1 MNKEKFLKEL
11 KDQLM
16 QGNQNGIYLT
26 DKAKE
31 LIKYAEESLLSA
43 KELKSFDR
51 YIEDNSNLTLSHMRQ
66 KEIDIYIKNFK
77 NVDDSEEIID
87 MDEDETVEVVFDFPG
102 ELDTYTIT
110 PAVAAILIDI
120 IKKE

>member
-16 QGNQNGIYLT
+16 QGDQSGIYLT

-31 LIKYAEESLLSA
+31 LIEYADNCLLSA
-43 KELKSFDR
+43 KELKNFDR
-51 YIEDNSNLTLSHMRQ
+51 FIEENSNLTLGQLRQ
-66 KEIDIYIKNFK
+66 KEIELYIKNFK
-77 NVDDSEEIID
+77 NISSSEEID
-87 MDEDETVEVVFDFPG
+87 LDEDETVDVVFDFPG
-102 ELDTYTIT
+102 QFETYTIT
-110 PAVAAILIDI
+110 PTVAAILIDI